1 MLPKGVP
8 MLAAASSALR
18 AVQAERDD
26 LRVGACGGER
36 RLHALHRRMGERV
49 RHASSPCYGTLMP
62 RCTAGRAP
70 MVSNQ
75 RCRFG

>member
-18 AVQAERDD
+18 AVLAKRDR
-26 LRVGACGGER
+26 LGVGACGGER
-36 RLHALHRRMGERV
+36 RLHALHRRMGEGV
-49 RHASSPCYGTLMP
+49 RHASAPCYGTSMP
-62 RCTAGRAP
+62 RCTAGLAP

-75 RCRFG
+75 RCRLG